1 MCDMLNDRFETRER
15 ILVGKDA
22 TLFVTC
28 ETWDLTIYPWD
39 PQGRPGKSGRV
50 FKKGAGVLR
59 NSTGNYVTEFETCET
74 CVTC

>member
-1 MCDMLNDRFETRER
+1 MCDMLNDLFEMREK
-15 ILVGKDA
+15 ILAGKDA

-50 FKKGAGVLR
+50 FKKGGGVLR
-59 NSTGNYVTEFETCET
+59 NSTGYYVTEFETCET